1 MTLPNSVDV
10 TGPSGSSYPTVAATY
25 GSPAYKATIDEA
37 ITMANL
43 QSAQNVKSGS
53 AGIVYILG
61 VVAVVKPKMPIQP
74 PTIVERFDIPSA
86 Q

>member
-10 TGPSGSSYPTVAATY
+10 TGLSSSSYPTVASTY
-25 GSPAYKATIDEA
+25 GGAYKANIEEA
-37 ITMANL
+37 IALANV
-43 QSAQNVKSGS
+43 QSSQNAKAGG
-53 AGIVYILG
+53 AGIVYVLG
-61 VVAVVKPKMPIQP
+61 VVAVVRPKLPIEP